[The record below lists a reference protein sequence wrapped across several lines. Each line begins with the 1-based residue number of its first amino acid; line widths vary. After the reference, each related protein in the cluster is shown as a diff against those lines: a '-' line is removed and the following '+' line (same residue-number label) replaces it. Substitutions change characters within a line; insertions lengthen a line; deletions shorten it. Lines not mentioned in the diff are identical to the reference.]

1 VAQHRQSRIRLRTLH
16 PPSDGHLAPGG
27 VGHHA
32 RLARRLLER
41 CADLTDEIRQLDAE
55 IAKLVQDMAPAL
67 LNLLGC
73 GTLTAAKIIG
83 ETADVRRFRSK
94 DANARSRRFGLSL
107 LDGG

>member
-1 VAQHRQSRIRLRTLH
+1 
-16 PPSDGHLAPGG
+16 
-27 VGHHA
+27 
-32 RLARRLLER
+32 
-41 CADLTDEIRQLDAE
+41 
-55 IAKLVQDMAPAL
+55 MAPAL
-67 LNLLGC
+67 LNLHGC